1 MAKDK
6 DSSNRVE
13 EETAASASEEDRG
26 RLGDALKKVVF
37 AGIGAAFMT
46 EEHIRNYVSD
56 LKLPKEVINLL
67 LQNAQKS
74 KQEIVN
80 RISAEAIGIMNRIDF
95 VKEAS
100 RFAEEHKFKVTAEI
114 EVMRKPKTQAK
125 EEQPSED

>member
-1 MAKDK
+1 MGKEREDTVG
-6 DSSNRVE
+6 DEDLGQPSDE
-13 EETAASASEEDRG
+13 ERG
-26 RLGDALKKVVF
+26 RLSDALKKVVF

-56 LKLPKEVINLL
+56 LKLPKEVLNLL

-80 RISAEAIGIMNRIDF
+80 KISAEAIGIMNRIDF

-100 RFAEEHKFKVTAEI
+100 RFAEDHKFKVTAEI
-114 EVMRKPKTQAK
+114 EITRKKPKDSESQA
-125 EEQPSED
+125 D